1 MIRDTESQLLKE
13 VLVVDDDPSFLS
25 IALATLSRA
34 GLTYDVALTGASALR
49 CLRRRRYG
57 AVLLDMLLPDM
68 DGLEVLRR
76 AGATLAPPPVILI
89 SGGGTIASAV
99 SAMKLGAQ
107 DFLEKPIDMVDLL
120 DTIQS
125 SLLGVNAHALQ
136 TDPIVVSEVAK
147 LVMLVARADHDIRR
161 VIDWARLASLAPQTL
176 FSRCAR
182 VDITA
187 KQALDLGR
195 LLRIGVQN
203 SPARSPSAAR
213 QRRQSHYRR
222 TGTAGRDP
230 KRGTQSADAVGVPAT
245 AGLAH
250 EAATDRRH
258 RPTAPRGAWV
268 DLSPRQS
275 TRGRSGSG
283 SGLTQRHD
291 RQKWGRTGKP

>member
-1 MIRDTESQLLKE
+1 
-13 VLVVDDDPSFLS
+13 
-25 IALATLSRA
+25 
-34 GLTYDVALTGASALR
+34 
-49 CLRRRRYG
+49 
-57 AVLLDMLLPDM
+57 MLLPDM

-203 SPARSPSAAR
+203 SPARSPSQLLDSVDNRTIAALAQR
-213 QRRQSHYRR
+213 AGIQIGELSQLTPSAFLRRQALL
-222 TGTAGRDP
+222 TKPPLIDAIGRLLREG
-230 KRGTQSADAVGVPAT
+230 RG
-245 AGLAH
+245 
-250 EAATDRRH
+250 
-258 RPTAPRGAWV
+258 
-268 DLSPRQS
+268 
-275 TRGRSGSG
+275 
-283 SGLTQRHD
+283 
-291 RQKWGRTGKP
+291 